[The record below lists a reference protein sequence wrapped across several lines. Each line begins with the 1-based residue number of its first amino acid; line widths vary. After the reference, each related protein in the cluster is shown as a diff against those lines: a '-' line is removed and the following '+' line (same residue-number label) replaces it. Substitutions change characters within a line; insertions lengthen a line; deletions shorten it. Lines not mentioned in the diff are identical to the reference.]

1 MYTQRHTMPDG
12 ASIPKNYS
20 GNAFRY
26 PPIGSLANQEA
37 EPPTS
42 PMADEARE
50 KDLGEISCPIALG
63 EHPREESAR
72 LGAFSLLG
80 GLGLGHEE
88 LLLLGLCLLLS
99 SDGGSLFSRT
109 AHVGDVLPYLL
120 LLLFLG

>member
-12 ASIPKNYS
+12 ASIPQNYS

-37 EPPTS
+37 EPPAS
-42 PMADEARE
+42 LMADEAEE
-50 KDLGEISCPIALG
+50 KDFSEISCPIALG

-72 LGAFSLLG
+72 LGASLLG